1 MNEQQG
7 QGRSQGRALPV
18 LLQSS
23 AGCAASPAL
32 GGAKPPGTVAVPE
45 HFPGALRSAG
55 AAGIPGLPQEL
66 SGS

>member
-7 QGRSQGRALPV
+7 QGRSQSRALPV
-18 LLQSS
+18 LLQGS

-32 GGAKPPGTVAVPE
+32 GGAKPPGTAAVPE